1 MTNDFYKLL
10 IEEKWTWKKGSD
22 PKQFEDVATKSLMML
37 PTDMA
42 LIKDKAFRKHVE
54 AYAKDNELFFKDFAD
69 VFARLLELGVPF
81 KTDEKFVFKASTD

>member
-10 IEEKWTWKKGSD
+10 IEEKWTWKKWSG

-81 KTDEKFVFKASTD
+81 KTDEKFVFKATTD